1 MTPDTQCDIASLT
14 NMHARMHACTH
25 AHARTTTRWCE
36 LQRWVESPEFAMIPL
51 DHNERKRLKQVI
63 STVMYGVVA
72 TAKSKAALVVVS
84 RAPLVLYLC
93 G

>member
-1 MTPDTQCDIASLT
+1 
-14 NMHARMHACTH
+14 
-25 AHARTTTRWCE
+25 
-36 LQRWVESPEFAMIPL
+36 MIPL